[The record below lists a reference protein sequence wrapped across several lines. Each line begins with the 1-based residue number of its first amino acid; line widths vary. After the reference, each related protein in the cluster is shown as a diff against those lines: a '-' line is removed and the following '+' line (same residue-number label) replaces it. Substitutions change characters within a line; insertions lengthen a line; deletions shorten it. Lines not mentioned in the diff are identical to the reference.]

1 MKKCALYT
9 MGLAAV
15 MTTGLAMTTFAG
27 WFHDGMNWY
36 YYHDRTGDLITDEW
50 VKSNDIYY
58 YVGHDGKMVTN
69 SLIDDLYYVDAN
81 GARVTNSWQ
90 YFYGEDAWDWD
101 DDEAGWR
108 YFGSNGKMYA
118 DGMKEINGVWYH
130 FEDGIMSTGW
140 QEIGD
145 YTYYFRESGARAE
158 GWRWLADPDE
168 DNWGDYW
175 YYFTSSGKLV
185 AGDEKEIDGKIY
197 IFDEDGRMLTGWV
210 NPDDYTS
217 SGIGDLSDEDTAKL
231 LFFEDG
237 GNAAEGWHYMS
248 APDGS
253 DDYWYYFKGGRAY
266 SPEYKTTV
274 VGEYGMAKINNE
286 TYCFDEE
293 GRLVTGLIQV
303 DDGRYFF
310 FDEDNGTMVT
320 GRATISND
328 EFDEQEFYFATS
340 GGVGKRG
347 AGLTGMKDNRVYDN
361 GMLLR
366 AEDGMKYE
374 IVEINDDGVKK
385 QYLVSESGKVKTSGT
400 AKDGDGVK
408 YKVTKSGSSY
418 VITVVED

>member
-1 MKKCALYT
+1 MKKRTLCT
-9 MGLAAV
+9 MGLAAA
-15 MTTGLAMTTFAG
+15 MTAGLALTSFAG
-27 WFHDGMNWY
+27 WSHDGINWY
-36 YYHDRTGDLITDEW
+36 YYHDRSGDLITDEW
-50 VKSNDIYY
+50 VKSNDIWYY
-58 YVGHDGKMVTN
+58 MNHDGKMLTN
-69 SLIDDLYYVDAN
+69 SLVDDLYYVDAN

-90 YFYGEDAWDWD
+90 YFYGEDDWD
-101 DDEAGWR
+101 DEEAGWR
-108 YFGSNGKMYA
+108 YFSSNGKMYM

-145 YTYYFRESGARAE
+145 HIYYFRDSGARAE

-175 YYFTSSGKLV
+175 YCFTSSGKMI
-185 AGDEKEIDGKIY
+185 AGDEKEIDDKIY
-197 IFDEDGRMLTGWV
+197 IFDESGRMLTGWV
-210 NPDDYTS
+210 NPEDYTS
-217 SGIGDLSDEDTAKL
+217 SGMGNLTNEDTADL

-253 DDYWYYFKGGRAY
+253 DDYWYYFKEGRAY
-266 SPEYKTTV
+266 SPEYKTMV
-274 VGEYGMAKINNE
+274 VGEYGMAKINGE

-293 GRLVTGLIQV
+293 GHLVTGLIQV
-303 DDGRYFF
+303 EDGRYFF
-310 FDEDNGTMVT
+310 FDEDNGAMVT

-328 EFDEQEFYFATS
+328 EFDEQDFYFATS
-340 GGVGKRG
+340 GGIGKRG
-347 AGLTGMKDNRVYDN
+347 AGLTGMKDSRVYDN
-361 GMLLR
+361 GLMLR

-374 IVEINDDGVKK
+374 IVEIVDDGVKK
-385 QYLVSESGKVKTSGT
+385 QYLVNESGKVKTSGT

-418 VITVVED
+418 VIEVVND